1 MNESKIEVLEP
12 EVVKKEVALVA
23 TKTGMEQ
30 SAALVIKEKFKP
42 YYMEIIKWRSQAAG
56 IGDPADPDQQ
66 KKAREVRLA
75 LRKARCD
82 VENTRKQEKDGY
94 LKAGQ
99 FIDGIARILK
109 QECEPIEAKLED
121 VEKYAERIEAE
132 RKAKLAEARTKQ
144 LLDVDPE
151 CDPYSMNLAD
161 MEEGTYNA
169 VFSGIVKVRAEKN
182 VEAERI
188 EAERI
193 EAERKEAE
201 ERERI
206 RKENERLKAEAAA
219 REAELAK
226 ERERIAEERR
236 KEQAERDAEAARIET
251 ERKAERERLAV
262 AEREAAAIKRKE
274 QERIDAERKAEE
286 ARLAEEREEAEAAA
300 KRPDQNKLMM
310 LATVIEE
317 LNVPPMST
325 DAGKAIAAK
334 IEASLAKF
342 VKWVRDNAEELS

>member
-151 CDPYSMNLAD
+151 CDPLTALPVSSSR
-161 MEEGTYNA
+161 NA
-169 VFSGIVKVRAEKN
+169 SQSRQNWKTWRNTPSVSRPNA
-182 VEAERI
+182 
-188 EAERI
+188 
-193 EAERKEAE
+193 RKPRNGSES
-201 ERERI
+201 
-206 RKENERLKAEAAA
+206 A
-219 REAELAK
+219 R
-226 ERERIAEERR
+226 R
-236 KEQAERDAEAARIET
+236 T
-251 ERKAERERLAV
+251 
-262 AEREAAAIKRKE
+262 
-274 QERIDAERKAEE
+274 
-286 ARLAEEREEAEAAA
+286 
-300 KRPDQNKLMM
+300 N
-310 LATVIEE
+310 
-317 LNVPPMST
+317 
-325 DAGKAIAAK
+325 G
-334 IEASLAKF
+334 
-342 VKWVRDNAEELS
+342 

>member
-182 VEAERI
+182 VEAKRI

-206 RKENERLKAEAAA
+206 RKENERLKAEAAE

-251 ERKAERERLAV
+251 ERKAERERLAA
-262 AEREAAAIKRKE
+262 AEREAAEAKRKE
-274 QERIDAERKAEE
+274 QDRIEAERKAEQE
-286 ARLAEEREEAEAAA
+286 RQQAEKAA
-300 KRPDQNKLMM
+300 KTRAEQAPDKERLLEYLKKLKQTPYPGMKSERGRAVEM
-310 LATVIEE
+310 EIIEGME
-317 LNVPPMST
+317 RAWKWL
-325 DAGKAIAAK
+325 AAK
-334 IEASLAKF
+334 A
-342 VKWVRDNAEELS
+342 REL